1 MTSESSF
8 PHLLLHCYSL
18 HPPGTAV
25 PTLIADDLFGLFLT
39 TTEMKCVL
47 VFKRQ
52 TATGPGS
59 VFNEHCRGS
68 EAHDTVQ
75 AGMEYKLP
83 YPRRA
88 PFTPQVFAK
97 IFLEAE
103 SVCEERNSSRSF
115 LWPVYQRLKFR

>member
-75 AGMEYKLP
+75 AGM
-83 YPRRA
+83 
-88 PFTPQVFAK
+88 
-97 IFLEAE
+97 
-103 SVCEERNSSRSF
+103 
-115 LWPVYQRLKFR
+115 VYQAAIP